1 MQGVADSG
9 KSTIVE
15 KLYRLLF
22 DEASTFVI
30 SNNMEQQFG
39 LQDAVGPASPFLICC
54 GTEIGKDFRLDQKQ
68 FQQMCSG
75 ERVSAAV
82 KNKSAVQDVWRL
94 PLVLAGNQAPSYVD
108 DSGSIARR
116 LAVVRFTVP
125 LETGQKDPALGQKM
139 AAEMPLTLQKMG
151 RAYRAQVDNGCASAD
166 FWKVAGHAFASSR
179 TELKAATNPL
189 EAFCQS
195 DALEWGPGLFLKLAE
210 FKDAAREW
218 ARARAGSPW
227 AVGSMSLGTDSLADV
242 LGHRGVR
249 VSQKQRRTVRNVVSN
264 TVWLDGVALSQE

>member
-1 MQGVADSG
+1 M
-9 KSTIVE
+9 
-15 KLYRLLF
+15 
-22 DEASTFVI
+22 
-30 SNNMEQQFG
+30 
-39 LQDAVGPASPFLICC
+39 GPASPFLVCC

-82 KNKSAVQDVWRL
+82 KNSKAIQDAWRL
-94 PLVLAGNQAPSYVD
+94 PIVLAGNQAPSYVD

-125 LETGQKDPALGQKM
+125 LQAGQKDPGLGQRI
-139 AAEMPLTLQKMG
+139 AAEMPLVLQKVG
-151 RAYRAQVDNGCASAD
+151 RAYREQVDNGRASAD
-166 FWKVAGHAFASSR
+166 FWKVAGAAFAQSR
-179 TELKAATNPL
+179 TELKAATNSL

-195 DALEWGPGLFLKLAE
+195 DGVELGPALFLRLAD

-218 ARARAGSPW
+218 ARRRGLAAPCLSP
-227 AVGSMSLGTDSLADV
+227 DSLADV
-242 LGHRGVR
+242 LGSRGVR

-264 TVWLDGVALSQE
+264 TVWLDGIALGF